1 MPDRPAPAPGIRW
14 FRDKWRASVS
24 VGGRG
29 ARRTL
34 STLFPSDTP
43 TREMRAWQEAAKV
56 RLRATADA
64 DAELQPRAGP
74 AQTLEEAAH
83 AYLLTVTAMPSYE
96 SRCADVLAWRRALG
110 HVRLDALTVR
120 DLLTTVNTWRKAGT
134 AVSTLNHRRTALV
147 ACLALHDAALATL
160 ARDTLPYTVEPL
172 PVPRELPYPLIRQL
186 LAAMP
191 PSKASAFLVVM
202 AETGLPPETLRK
214 LTPADVDERRRR
226 VTLGVR
232 QKGGKVAGV
241 VLPLTPAA
249 VFAFAAYRTEDAWG
263 GVTRQTLCIVWDRAC
278 AVVRQAGT
286 AVPPCTPYILRHS
299 FAGRVLDAT
308 GGDIQALQQLLQHR
322 DLETSM
328 RYARSRAQ
336 RAAVD
341 AIEKLS

>member
-1 MPDRPAPAPGIRW
+1 MPESPAPGIRW
-14 FRDKWRASVS
+14 FRTKWRASVS

-29 ARRTL
+29 ARRTT
-34 STLFPSDTP
+34 STLFAADTP
-43 TREMRAWQEAAKV
+43 VREMRAWQDAAKT
-56 RLRATADA
+56 RLRATAAA
-64 DAELQPRAGP
+64 DAELQPRPGQAR
-74 AQTLEEAAH
+74 TLDEAAQ

-96 SRCADVLAWRRALG
+96 SRAADLLAWRRALG

-120 DLLTTVNTWRKAGT
+120 DLLTTANGWRKAGA

-147 ACLALHDAALATL
+147 ACLELHDAALATI
-160 ARDTLPYTVEPL
+160 ARDTLPYNVEPL
-172 PVPRELPYPLIRQL
+172 PVPRELPYPLVRQV
-186 LAAMP
+186 LAAMA
-191 PSKASAFLVVM
+191 PSKAAAFLGVM

-214 LTPADVDERRRR
+214 LTADDVDERRRR

-249 VFAFAAYRTEDAWG
+249 AFAFAAYRTANAWG
-263 GVTRQTLCIVWDRAC
+263 GVTRQTLGIVWARAC
-278 AVVRQAGT
+278 AAVRAAGT
-286 AVPPCTPYILRHS
+286 VVPDCTPYILRHS

-322 DLETSM
+322 DLETTM

-336 RAAVD
+336 RAAVE